1 MFVISLDGKT
11 LLGARFIRRYI
22 LRVQQ
27 RNERLY
33 HPARGTVS
41 SLIKS
46 STVNT
51 LNKHPPS
58 PPPHHH
64 HISIAFFHHHQQHFY
79 SFFSPNTTTFPLISS
94 TTTTFLLFFST
105 TATTFLL
112 LSSTTFNKRLQSTII
127 SLFCSNV
134 SCSEEQ
140 SWFSPIVSCLS
151 SSSAPVSLPDRHSTI
166 TACISPSLIQ
176 YT

>member
-41 SLIKS
+41 SLIKP

-51 LNKHPPS
+51 LNKHPP
-58 PPPHHH
+58 PPPPRPRLL
-64 HISIAFFHHHQQHFY
+64 IY
-79 SFFSPNTTTFPLISS
+79 SG
-94 TTTTFLLFFST
+94 LFFIGADQRFEEYIAIES
-105 TATTFLL
+105 F
-112 LSSTTFNKRLQSTII
+112 TI
-127 SLFCSNV
+127 
-134 SCSEEQ
+134 
-140 SWFSPIVSCLS
+140 
-151 SSSAPVSLPDRHSTI
+151 R
-166 TACISPSLIQ
+166 
-176 YT
+176 